1 MNNSANLGQIFKSVI
16 KVTNLEGDQFG
27 VAKLDVSKLEVSQ
40 LEVSQWEG
48 DQLGVAKLEGGQS
61 GVAKTARARC
71 LEAKQMCLLIK
82 DPRIPKI
89 RVFFLTLHIILNL

>member
-1 MNNSANLGQIFKSVI
+1 MMSKVALKSLTKVANLGQIFKSVI

-40 LEVSQWEG
+40 WEG
-48 DQLGVAKLEGGQS
+48 DQLGVSQLEGAQS

-71 LEAKQMCLLIK
+71 PEAKQMCLLIK
-82 DPRIPKI
+82 DPRMPKI
-89 RVFFLTLHIILNL
+89 RDPVGFLL